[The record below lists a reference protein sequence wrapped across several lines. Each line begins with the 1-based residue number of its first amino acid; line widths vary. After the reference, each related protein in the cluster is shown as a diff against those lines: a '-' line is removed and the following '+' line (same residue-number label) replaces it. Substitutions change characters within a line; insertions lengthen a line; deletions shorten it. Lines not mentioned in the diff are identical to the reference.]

1 MALAFDVSRL
11 GDLRS
16 PRKPEDPLLGR
27 TVSKHPGGIS
37 RSSVSTC
44 DISGINACK
53 PEIHWLEELEDPQPS
68 FDAEL
73 FPEPSEGDSDS
84 DSTGSWLLSSWTGGA
99 LHMRSQKSDKYQ
111 D

>member
-1 MALAFDVSRL
+1 MEQKQKARFSRQDPFQIRIHVL
-11 GDLRS
+11 PLR
-16 PRKPEDPLLGR
+16 PYEAPPK
-27 TVSKHPGGIS
+27 
-37 RSSVSTC
+37 RS
-44 DISGINACK
+44 
-53 PEIHWLEELEDPQPS
+53 HWAREELEDPQPS